1 MKYDRKSAYIYS
13 LLKGL
18 QAEFFGIF
26 VMIFFW
32 AVSIA
37 MGIFANIM
45 FGFTGIMCVVC
56 ILADYGMK
64 QGDAAASADK
74 LHGDDVGRSFGIK
87 LGLISMAPFALTAVI
102 LAISKFSGAFD
113 FLAIFKVVNACLFP
127 LLDIFAHSADIKDFQ
142 PAVFLLILLYL
153 ALFPV
158 STYIGFK
165 WGYDQVDLKD
175 KFVYKKK

>member
-1 MKYDRKSAYIYS
+1 MKFKRKNAMVYA

-32 AVSIA
+32 GVAKF
-37 MGIFANIM
+37 MRLFANIM
-45 FGFTGIMCVVC
+45 FGFTGLMCVVC
-56 ILADYGMK
+56 ILADFGLK
-64 QGDAAASADK
+64 QGNQAASADK
-74 LHGDDVGRSFGIK
+74 LHDDDVGRQFGWK
-87 LGLISMAPFALTAVI
+87 LGFIAMAPFALTALI
-102 LAISKFSGAFD
+102 LFISKLSGAFD
-113 FLAIFKVVNACLFP
+113 FLAVYKILNACLFP
-127 LLDIFAHSADIKDFQ
+127 LMDIFAHSPDIRDFRMG
-142 PAVFLLILLYL
+142 VFGLILPYL

-158 STYIGFK
+158 STFIGFK